1 MKWRKWHAFFGL
13 IAALPLIVTA
23 TTGLLLQLRSKVE
36 WIQPS
41 PVGVTLED
49 GKPFLRVEEVL
60 AKFPGEV
67 EALFLRPGKGGF
79 SLRLKNGNEV
89 QLHPQTGEILKDSPR
104 RSTLL
109 IKIHEGSWMGVFGSL
124 GVHFASGLILIF
136 LIVSGIYIFP
146 WRKRKKT
153 ISA

>member
-1 MKWRKWHAFFGL
+1 MKWRKWHAYLGL
-13 IAALPLIVTA
+13 IAALPLIATA
-23 TTGLLLQLRSKVE
+23 MTGVLLQLRSKVE

-41 PVGVTLED
+41 PVTLTLEE

-60 AKFPGEV
+60 AKFPGQV
-67 EALFLRPGKGGF
+67 EGLGLRPGKGGF

-109 IKIHEGSWMGVFGSL
+109 IKIHEGSWMGPLGSL
-124 GVHFASGLILIF
+124 GLHLASGLVLVF
-136 LIVSGIYIFP
+136 LIVSGIMIFP
-146 WRKRKKT
+146 WKRWRKV
-153 ISA
+153 